1 MNTKKLLHRYPLL
14 LILVAFIVASLAM
27 SCGRNTEIEYRL
39 SKAEAI
45 IEQHPDSAYM
55 ILKGV
60 DYEALSTR
68 EQKARYALIH
78 AKANMY
84 MGYSLVTDTIIPVAV
99 NFYKDNGDTTA
110 YIKSVVA
117 QAHHLR
123 SIELKDEAFSLIDS
137 VAASMPDNIQKNL
150 NQQLLG
156 FTFADKDY
164 SRSLELIERQIRLAD
179 DNNKR
184 FSFEIKKIK
193 PLVALGRSS
202 DAVALCDSLFDLPEA
217 PETGTAEWLYL
228 RVNYAAALGERRETS
243 TKAVEI
249 LKDAIERMKGAPAE
263 KLAEFYVP
271 MINLQLNSGNL
282 TEATEYSDMIDR
294 MNVDI
299 FRNDPVAATYL
310 EFLKIVLNYE
320 HSGALS
326 LSRLSNTANSLR
338 RVSNDLETKRQ
349 ERDDALETSYDLS
362 RRNYELTIERQR
374 MWLFIV
380 AFMFVALVL
389 IGVIYLIAYKR
400 RQRLIE
406 AEERIEALEQ
416 LSKVAAVS
424 STDDKQALLKKT
436 LLQQIGI
443 IKTFAE
449 SPTTQNQEALRKIS
463 NVGNS
468 ESISDT
474 LVNWQ
479 ELYPVIDELY
489 DCFHTKLLNDYPGV
503 FSEREIQILCLL
515 RADFSTKEIG
525 VLIQQTSNSVYVS
538 KTSIRKKLNLPPKD
552 DFIAFLTGSNR
563 P

>member
-1 MNTKKLLHRYPLL
+1 MDTKKLLHRYPLL

-27 SCGRNTEIEYRL
+27 SCGRNTEIECRL

-110 YIKSVVA
+110 YIESVVA

-150 NQQLLG
+150 NQELLG

-179 DNNKR
+179 DNKKR
-184 FSFEIKKIK
+184 FNFEIKKIT
-193 PLVALGRSS
+193 PLVALDRSS

-217 PETGTAEWLYL
+217 PETETAEWLYL
-228 RVNYAAALGERRETS
+228 RVNYATALGERRETS

-282 TEATEYSDMIDR
+282 TEATEYADMIDR
-294 MNVDI
+294 MNVDL

-374 MWLFIV
+374 MWLFLV

-389 IGVIYLIAYKR
+389 IGVIYLIAHRR

-416 LSKVAAVS
+416 LSKAAAVS

-449 SPTTQNQEALRKIS
+449 SPTIQNQEALRKIC

-468 ESISDT
+468 ESISDA

-552 DFIAFLTGSNR
+552 DFITFLTASIR

>member
-1 MNTKKLLHRYPLL
+1 MDTKMTLHRYPLL
-14 LILVAFIVASLAM
+14 LMLVAFIVASMAV
-27 SCGRNTEIEYRL
+27 SCGNNSEIEHQL
-39 SKAEAI
+39 TKAEEI

-55 ILKGV
+55 ILKGI
-60 DYEALSTR
+60 DKEALSTR
-68 EQKARYALIH
+68 KEKARYALTH
-78 AKANMY
+78 AKANMH
-84 MGYSLVTDTIIPVAV
+84 MGRSLVTDTIIPFAV
-99 NFYKDNGDTTA
+99 NFYKENGDTTA
-110 YIKSVVA
+110 YVESVIA
-117 QAHHLR
+117 QAYHLR
-123 SIELKDEAFSLIDS
+123 SVDLKGEAFHLIDS
-137 VAASMPDNIQKNL
+137 VAIGMPVRIQKGL
-150 NQQLLG
+150 NQELLG
-156 FTFADKDY
+156 FSFSDKDY
-164 SRSLELIERQIRLAD
+164 SRSLDLIERQIRLAD
-179 DNNKR
+179 DNEER
-184 FSFEIKKIK
+184 FNFEIKKIT
-193 PLVALGRSS
+193 PLVALNRSS

-217 PETGTAEWLYL
+217 PETESAEWLYL

-243 TKAVEI
+243 AKAVEI
-249 LKDAIERMKGAPAE
+249 LKDAIERMKGVSTE

-282 TEATEYSDMIDR
+282 TEATEYADMIDR
-294 MNVDI
+294 MNVNL

-310 EFLKIVLNYE
+310 EFLKIVLDYE

-326 LSRLSNTANSLR
+326 LSRLSNTAHSLR

-362 RRNYELTIERQR
+362 RRNYELTIEQQR
-374 MWLFIV
+374 MRLLIV
-380 AFMFVALVL
+380 AVMLVAFVL
-389 IGVIYLIAYKR
+389 IGIIYLIAHRR

-416 LSKVAAVS
+416 LSKAAAVS

-443 IKTFAE
+443 IRTFAE

-479 ELYPVIDELY
+479 QLYPVIDELY
-489 DCFHTKLLNDYPGV
+489 DCFHTKLLNYYPGV

-525 VLIQQTSNSVYVS
+525 VLIQQTSNSIYVS

-552 DFIAFLTGSNR
+552 DFIAFLTASIR

>member
-1 MNTKKLLHRYPLL
+1 M
-14 LILVAFIVASLAM
+14 LVAFIVASVAV
-27 SCGRNTEIEYRL
+27 SCGSNPEIDRQL
-39 SKAEAI
+39 TKAEEI
-45 IEQHPDSAYM
+45 MERHPDSAYI
-55 ILKGV
+55 ILKGT
-60 DYEALSTR
+60 DYEVLSIR
-68 EQKARYALIH
+68 EQKARYALIL

-84 MGYSLVTDTIIPVAV
+84 MGRSLVTDTIIPFAI
-99 NFYKDNGDTTA
+99 NFYKDSGDTTA
-110 YIKSVVA
+110 YIESVIA
-117 QAHHLR
+117 QAYHLR
-123 SIELKDEAFSLIDS
+123 SVDLKEKAFHLIDS
-137 VAASMPDNIQKNL
+137 IATSMPDNIQKNL
-150 NQQLLG
+150 NQELLG
-156 FTFADKDY
+156 FTFSDKDY
-164 SRSLELIERQIRLAD
+164 SRSLDIIERQIGLAD
-179 DNNKR
+179 DNNER
-184 FSFEIKKIK
+184 LNFEIKKIT
-193 PLVALGRSS
+193 PFVALGRSS

-217 PETGTAEWLYL
+217 PETGSTEWLYL

-243 TKAVEI
+243 AKAVEI
-249 LKDAIERMKGAPAE
+249 LKDAIERMNGAPAE

-282 TEATEYSDMIDR
+282 TEATEYADMIDS
-294 MNVDI
+294 MNVNL

-310 EFLKIVLNYE
+310 EFLKIVLDYE

-326 LSRLSNTANSLR
+326 LSRLSNTAHSLR

-362 RRNYELTIERQR
+362 RRNYELTIEQQR
-374 MWLFIV
+374 MWLLIV
-380 AFMFVALVL
+380 AVMLVAFVL
-389 IGVIYLIAYKR
+389 IGIIYLIAHRR

-416 LSKVAAVS
+416 LSKAAAVS

-443 IKTFAE
+443 IRTFAE

-489 DCFHTKLLNDYPGV
+489 DCSHTKLLNDYPGV
-503 FSEREIQILCLL
+503 FSEKEIQILCLL

-525 VLIQQTSNSVYVS
+525 VLIQQTSNSIYVS

-552 DFIAFLTGSNR
+552 DFIAFLTASIR

>member
-1 MNTKKLLHRYPLL
+1 MYTKKLLHRYSLL
-14 LILVAFIVASLAM
+14 LMLVVFIAASVAV
-27 SCGRNTEIEYRL
+27 SCGRNPEIDRQL
-39 SKAEAI
+39 TKAEEI
-45 IEQHPDSAYM
+45 IEQHPDSAY
-55 ILKGV
+55 ILLK
-60 DYEALSTR
+60 DIDKETLSTR
-68 EQKARYALIH
+68 KEKARYALTH

-84 MGYSLVTDTIIPVAV
+84 MGRSLVFDTIIPFAV

-110 YIKSVVA
+110 YIESVVV

-123 SIELKDEAFSLIDS
+123 SIELKDEAFSFIDS
-137 VAASMPDNIQKNL
+137 VACDMPERIQKEL
-150 NQQLLG
+150 NQLLLG
-156 FTFADKDY
+156 FSFSDKDY
-164 SRSLELIERQIRLAD
+164 SRSLDLIERQIRLAD
-179 DNNKR
+179 DNKERLN
-184 FSFEIKKIK
+184 FEIKKIT

-202 DAVALCDSLFDLPEA
+202 DAVALCDSLFALPEA
-217 PETGTAEWLYL
+217 PETGAAEWLYL
-228 RVNYAAALGERRETS
+228 RVNYATALGERRETS
-243 TKAVEI
+243 AKAVVI
-249 LKDAIERMKGAPAE
+249 LKDAIKRMKGVPAE

-282 TEATEYSDMIDR
+282 MEATEYVDMIDR
-294 MNVDI
+294 MNVDL

-310 EFLKIVLNYE
+310 EFLKIVLDYE
-320 HSGALS
+320 HSGVLS
-326 LSRLSNTANSLR
+326 LSRLSDIAYSLR

-374 MWLFIV
+374 MWLLIFAV
-380 AFMFVALVL
+380 MLVALIF
-389 IGVIYLIAYKR
+389 IGVIYLIAHRR

-443 IKTFAE
+443 IRAFAE
-449 SPTTQNQEALRKIS
+449 SPTTQNQEALKKIS

-468 ESISDT
+468 EPISET

-489 DCFHTKLLNDYPGV
+489 DSFHAKLTKDYPGV
-503 FSEREIQILCLL
+503 FSEREIQVLCLL

-552 DFIAFLTGSNR
+552 DFIAFLTASDH